1 MIDLQTLESIYLVQ
15 GSTDLR
21 KGIDGY
27 ASIVSGELDLDPFS
41 KSIFMFCNRNKDKVK
56 ILYWDGNG
64 FWLFYKRLEQGKFRW
79 ILNEEGA
86 LELSHQQLRWLFEG
100 LDIEH
105 KRAFKA
111 MKDKV
116 I

>member
-1 MIDLQTLESIYLVQ
+1 MIDVTSLDSIYLVQ
-15 GSTDLR
+15 GVTDLR

-27 ASIVSGELDLDPFS
+27 ASIVSGELNLDPFS
-41 KSIFMFCNRNKDKVK
+41 KSIFMFCNRTKDKLK

-79 ILNEEGA
+79 IINGDGA
-86 LELSHQQLRWLFEG
+86 LDLTLQQLRWLFEG

-105 KRAFKA
+105 KRAFKEIQN
-111 MKDKV
+111 K
-116 I
+116 II